1 MFPFSF
7 GPDFPPKLFLVW
19 LQSCSKFPTPSC
31 NHVEVSDWVT
41 QSVSTFIRMG
51 YNDKSPN
58 WVHEGEYS
66 LRWPVVLWGSRQLS
80 KELLP
85 RRVLE
90 GPSFHHRTP
99 VKQTVLKSLGVIKS
113 KTQGRL
119 QLKEKKK
126 TQEIRLKE
134 LFEDL
139 LPVPWYAENTLYEF
153 VTFNDWSKIQKQARI
168 SQVLQTTE
176 PIKSW

>member
-1 MFPFSF
+1 
-7 GPDFPPKLFLVW
+7 
-19 LQSCSKFPTPSC
+19 
-31 NHVEVSDWVT
+31 
-41 QSVSTFIRMG
+41 MG
-51 YNDKSPN
+51 YNDKPPN

-99 VKQTVLKSLGVIKS
+99 VKQTVLKSLGVKKS

-119 QLKEKKK
+119 QLEKKK
-126 TQEIRLKE
+126 TPQEIHLK
-134 LFEDL
+134 LSSL
-139 LPVPWYAENTLYEF
+139 
-153 VTFNDWSKIQKQARI
+153 RI
-168 SQVLQTTE
+168 SYQSPDMLSTPCMSLSPLMIEARFRSKQGSHKCCRLLNLLKAGGFLFVQKV
-176 PIKSW
+176 ICYW